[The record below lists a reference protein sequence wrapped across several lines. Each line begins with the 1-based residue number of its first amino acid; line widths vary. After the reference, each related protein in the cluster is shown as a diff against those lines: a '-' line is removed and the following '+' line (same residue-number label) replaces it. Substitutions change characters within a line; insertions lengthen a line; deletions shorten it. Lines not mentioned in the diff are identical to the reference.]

1 MAATAAAWLKLS
13 ASVALCL
20 ALAGCSALRP
30 TRTEAPSLF
39 RLEPALGPAAETSA
53 PVLILV
59 PTPDAGPGLDGPRM
73 AYVTRPYEVQF
84 FARSEWV
91 DTPARMLEPLLVN
104 ALQDSGRFEALTE
117 GSGVLPSLR
126 LDIEITA
133 LQQEFLERP
142 SSTRFALRARLID
155 LDRRGLVATR
165 DFEAVEPAPS
175 DDPYGG
181 VEAANRAAA
190 RVLRELAAWCASEA
204 PGASAS
210 AD

>member
-1 MAATAAAWLKLS
+1 MDTTAAWMKLS
-13 ASVALCL
+13 VSVALCL
-20 ALAGCSALRP
+20 VLAACGALRP

-39 RLEPALGPAAETSA
+39 RLEPALAPAAETSA
-53 PVLILV
+53 PRLILV

-91 DTPARMLEPLLVN
+91 DAPARMLEPLLVE
-104 ALQDSGRFEALTE
+104 ALQGSGRFEAVTQ
-117 GSGVLPSLR
+117 GSGVVPFLR
-126 LDIEITA
+126 LDVEITA

-165 DFEAVEPAPS
+165 DFEAVEPASS

-190 RVLRELAAWCASEA
+190 RVLQELAAWCAAEA
-204 PGASAS
+204 PRVPAP